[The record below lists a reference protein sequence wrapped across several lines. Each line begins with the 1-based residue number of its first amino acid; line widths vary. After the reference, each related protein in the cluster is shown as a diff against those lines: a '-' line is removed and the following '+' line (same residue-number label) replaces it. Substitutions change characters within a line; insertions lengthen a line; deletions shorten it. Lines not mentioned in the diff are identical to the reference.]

1 MYVLCDMSLC
11 LTVTPPESGSESW
24 CYSYNLHPSVS
35 FNKICKNR
43 KDDAMQVHFRLLL
56 IFFLTLVSKLPPYS
70 SRLNPAQGPVAWCLQ
85 WPGTRHSLNF
95 PRSSDSWWCQGRAEP
110 GAISQSGSG
119 PGSGYYKCL
128 EPLATKWLLQ
138 DDVICELVRSLLIV
152 KCPHII
158 SLTVITWLFFPR
170 T

>member
-1 MYVLCDMSLC
+1 MSTLSLLLVSPLSQHYLHFLGLMRSCHCVTLCVCLVTPPSLRTRENIYSSSKTTTRRIMHFAKCMCYVTCHC

-95 PRSSDSWWCQGRAEP
+95 PRSSDS
-110 GAISQSGSG
+110 
-119 PGSGYYKCL
+119 
-128 EPLATKWLLQ
+128 
-138 DDVICELVRSLLIV
+138 
-152 KCPHII
+152 
-158 SLTVITWLFFPR
+158 
-170 T
+170 